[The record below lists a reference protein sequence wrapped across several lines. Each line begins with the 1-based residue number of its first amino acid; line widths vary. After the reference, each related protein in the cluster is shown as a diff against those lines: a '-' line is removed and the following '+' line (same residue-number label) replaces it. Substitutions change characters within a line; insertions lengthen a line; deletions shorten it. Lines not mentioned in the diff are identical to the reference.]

1 MSTKA
6 PLSCGATSITNPGG
20 TQYQLNS
27 CTCSFQPKP
36 AGTFTP
42 LGFSFSTCQNPADTY
57 RSCCNRPQ
65 ACLDV
70 KRRRLQ
76 GFTNTVEQP
85 ILSSEYT
92 VTQGAAIG
100 KSGNEALLAALGELC
115 DMDNLPDE
123 VAE

>member
-6 PLSCGATSITNPGG
+6 PLSCGARSISNPGASG
-20 TQYQLNS
+20 SQFLLND
-27 CTCSFQPKP
+27 CTCKFQPKP

-42 LGFSFSTCQNPADTY
+42 LGFSFSTCQNPADRY

-85 ILSSEYT
+85 ILSPEYV
-92 VTQGAAIG
+92 VTQGAAIS

-123 VAE
+123 V

>member
-6 PLSCGATSITNPGG
+6 PLSCGATSITNPGA
-20 TQYQLNS
+20 TQYLLNE
-27 CTCSFQPKP
+27 CTCKFQPKP

-42 LGFSFSTCQNPADTY
+42 MGFSFSSCQNPADRY

-76 GFTNTVEQP
+76 GFTNTVQQP
-85 ILSSEYT
+85 ILSTEYT
-92 VTQGAAIG
+92 VTQGAAIS

-115 DMDNLPDE
+115 DMDNLPDQ
-123 VAE
+123 V